1 MTDVTESTNA
11 VSLTGDQTSVT
22 IEPILQL
29 AKKCEISQ
37 LDLEN
42 VISINENN
50 VDIVCIIEGSELEQ
64 MIIGSLILLLAYEI
78 ALKQEWVPSSILLE
92 NLKKIGVQ
100 DRGRNFSTYM
110 KNRSDLFL
118 INSAKKEYRLTTNK
132 GRKIA
137 AKIIQKLSK
146 REKIAK
152 DDLTDT
158 QSQS

>member
-1 MTDVTESTNA
+1 MTDVTESTNV
-11 VSLTGDQTSVT
+11 VSSTGDQTSVT

-78 ALKQEWVPSSILLE
+78 ALKQEWAPSSILLE

-118 INSAKKEYRLTTNK
+118 INSAKKGYRLTTNK